1 MIIFGTRFYGK
12 VDHLPGL
19 CYIVTRFVHI
29 WFVPLIP
36 TETYLVLEGTES
48 GGNFRGVPISMSL
61 KSVVNAW
68 LRAGCVLGIIGGI
81 IASFVSLIRLSE
93 GRADFMDVI
102 GSLGVFVA
110 AIGLMALSYKVF
122 GKVSP
127 QRAEELG
134 QHLGIDPRAM
144 ADMASGISSRR
155 KELDEVMDA
164 NPDALGKFGRRD
176 ANRRRGEEEDDSEG
190 QDPEQ
195 IRSRSDR

>member
-19 CYIVTRFVHI
+19 CYVVTRFVHI

-48 GGNFRGVPISMSL
+48 GGNFRGVPISLSG

-68 LRAGCVLGIIGGI
+68 LRAGCVLGILGGI

-93 GRADFMDVI
+93 GRAEFMDVI

-110 AIGLMALSYKVF
+110 AIGLMVLSYKVF
-122 GKVSP
+122 GKASP

-144 ADMASGISSRR
+144 ADMASGVSSRR
-155 KELDEVMDA
+155 KELDEVIDA

-176 ANRRRGEEEDDSEG
+176 ANRRRDEEEDSEG